1 MIKVFLFMYICST
14 IPGNDCRVV
23 PTKKEQFNDIYE
35 CTIYGYQES
44 LDLIYRLDREFVNQQ
59 GAHTK
64 FICQE
69 QEII

>member
-1 MIKVFLFMYICST
+1 MYICST
-14 IPGNDCRVV
+14 IPGNECQLV
-23 PTKKEQFNDIYE
+23 PTETEKFKDIYE
-35 CTIYGYQES
+35 CTLYGYQES
-44 LDLIYRLDREFVNQQ
+44 LDLISGLSREFVNSQ